1 MRMFREINRPL
12 TNLSHGLLPVISL
25 MLAAPAAM
33 VIAAPA
39 YAMQNAGPAEDTG
52 PKSGTLMMQGKDAG
66 EAVAAVQLGSDM
78 DVTVSGSIARVRVT
92 QVFRNTSPDWME
104 ATYMYPLP
112 ADAAVDS
119 LKMVVGQK
127 VIIGHIKKREEARE
141 IYEAAKEDG
150 KKAGLVEQQ
159 RPNLFTNSVAN
170 IGPGETVMIVIEY
183 QMPLRQTDGTFALRM
198 PLVVGPRYVPPH
210 SITSQA
216 GAIDAAKIT
225 AAPVIDPKR
234 GTKRAATINPVSITV
249 NLNPGFVPANIA
261 SAYHKVD
268 VSGRRDKRIVKLTSG
283 DVPADRD
290 FELSWRSASADPVV
304 ALYRQEVNGKGYIM
318 ASITPPVTDKQAVI
332 PPRDM
337 IFVIDNSGSMSGK
350 SMDEAKASLL
360 NALGTLRP
368 QDQFNVIRFDD
379 TMTQLFETNVDAT
392 PELIAKAQD
401 FTKNLE
407 ASGGT
412 EMLPALKAALAS
424 ISSRRTGKAVRQIIF
439 LTDGSIS
446 NEKEM
451 IAAIAADKGS
461 SHVFMVGIGSAP
473 NNYLM
478 SRMSNM
484 GRGTYTNIGS
494 AEEVPAKMSALID
507 ILSRPSVQD
516 LAVKVNGASF
526 DLTPQ
531 LLPDLYA
538 GEPLLLLGQTD
549 KIEGS
554 ITVSGLIGSR
564 VWNQTVD
571 LKKAISS
578 PSVAKLWARRRID
591 DIEAERALGNIEA
604 AAADAAVT
612 SIGLEFSLVT
622 SMTSLVAVDE
632 TPSRPAGETMKEE
645 DLPINLPD
653 GWDFDRLFGGDT
665 AKAAMANDAAIAAKE
680 VQNFPLPQTATN
692 YALRLFGGLL
702 AFIIG
707 AFGFITI
714 RRKKTSTNNKDV

>member
-1 MRMFREINRPL
+1 MHAPRHLRHLHSR
-12 TNLSHGLLPVISL
+12 SLLPTACL
-25 MLAAPAAM
+25 MLAMPSALL
-33 VIAAPA
+33 IAAPA
-39 YAMQNAGPAEDTG
+39 YAMQDAAADEDKGPQ
-52 PKSGTLMMQGKDAG
+52 SGTLMLQGKG
-66 EAVAAVQLGSDM
+66 EGKAIAAVQMGSDM

-92 QVFRNTSPDWME
+92 QVFRNTSADWME
-104 ATYMYPLP
+104 ATYLYPLP

-127 VIIGHIKKREEARE
+127 VIIGHIKKRQEARD
-141 IYEAAKEDG
+141 IYEAAKEEG

-159 RPNLFTNSVAN
+159 RPNMFTNSVAN

-183 QMPLRQTDGTFALRM
+183 QMPLRQKDGVFALRM

-210 SITSQA
+210 SLTGKAA
-216 GAIDAAKIT
+216 GEDAAKVT
-225 AAPVIDPKR
+225 AAPVLDPK
-234 GTKRAATINPVSITV
+234 KHAKINPVSITV
-249 NLNPGFVPANIA
+249 NLNPGFVPANVA
-261 SAYHKVD
+261 SAYHKVN
-268 VSGRRDKRIVKLTSG
+268 VSGHGAKRVVKLS
-283 DVPADRD
+283 DKDIPADKD
-290 FELSWRSASADPVV
+290 FELSWRSASADPVL
-304 ALYRQEVNGKGYIM
+304 ALYREEVAGKGYIM
-318 ASITPPVTDKQAVI
+318 ASITPPVSDRKVPV

-360 NALGTLRP
+360 NALSTLRP

-379 TMTQLFETNVDAT
+379 TMTQLFEANVSAS
-392 PELIAKAQD
+392 PEMIAKAQE
-401 FTKNLE
+401 FTKGLQ

-424 ISSRRTGKAVRQIIF
+424 ASSRKDGKAVRQIIF

-451 IAAIAADKGS
+451 IEAIAQDQKEKNKGA

-478 SRMSNM
+478 SRMSGM

-494 AEEVPAKMSALID
+494 AEEVPAKMGSLID

-516 LAVKVNGASF
+516 LSVKVNKASF

-531 LLPDLYA
+531 MLPDLYA
-538 GEPLLLLGQTD
+538 GEPLLLLGQAD

-554 ITVSGLIGSR
+554 ITVSGRIGNR
-564 VWNQTVD
+564 IWTQTVD
-571 LKKAISS
+571 LKKSILS

-591 DIEAERALGNIEA
+591 DIEADRALGKIEGD
-604 AAADAAVT
+604 AADLAVT
-612 SIGLEFSLVT
+612 DIGLKYSLVT

-632 TPSRPAGETMKEE
+632 TPARPAGETLKEE
-645 DLPINLPD
+645 ELPINLPD
-653 GWDFDRLFGGDT
+653 GWDFERLFGGDT

-680 VQNFPLPQTATN
+680 VEQFQLPQTATN
-692 YALRLFGGLL
+692 YAVRLFGGLL

-707 AFGFITI
+707 AFGFVSL
-714 RRKKTSTNNKDV
+714 RRKKTA

>member
-1 MRMFREINRPL
+1 MSNLTNLRLPL
-12 TNLSHGLLPVISL
+12 TNLSRSVLPFASL
-25 MLAAPAAM
+25 ILAVPTTFM
-33 VIAAPA
+33 IAAPA
-39 YAMQNAGPAEDTG
+39 YAMQDNLASEDSGPQ
-52 PKSGTLMMQGKDAG
+52 SGTLMLQGKDAT

-78 DVTVSGSIARVRVT
+78 EVNVSGSIARVRVT
-92 QVFRNTSPDWME
+92 QVFRNTSSDWME

-112 ADAAVDS
+112 ADAAVDN

-141 IYEAAKEDG
+141 IYEAAKDEG

-170 IGPGETVMIVIEY
+170 IGPGETVMIIIEY
-183 QMPLRQTDGTFALRM
+183 QMPLRQSDGIFALRM
-198 PLVVGPRYVPPH
+198 PLVIGPRYVPQH
-210 SITSQA
+210 SITNETTA
-216 GAIDAAKIT
+216 KDAAMVT
-225 AAPVIDPKR
+225 SAPVRDPKR
-234 GTKRAATINPVSITV
+234 GPKINPVSITV
-249 NLNPGFVPANIA
+249 NLNPGFVPANID
-261 SAYHKVD
+261 SAYHKVN
-268 VSGRRDKRIVKLTSG
+268 VSGHGDKRMVKLANG

-290 FELSWRSASADPVV
+290 FELSWRSASADPVL
-304 ALYRQEVNGKGYIM
+304 ALYREEVDGKGYVM
-318 ASITPPVTDKQAVI
+318 ASITPPVSDKKAAI
-332 PPRDM
+332 PPREM
-337 IFVIDNSGSMSGK
+337 IFVIDNSGSMSGQ

-360 NALGTLRP
+360 NALATLRP

-379 TMTQLFETNVDAT
+379 TMTQLFETNVPAT

-401 FTKNLE
+401 FAKNLE

-412 EMLPALKAALAS
+412 EMLPALKAALAV
-424 ISSRRTGKAVRQIIF
+424 SSSAKASNTKQGQAVRQIIF

-446 NEKEM
+446 NEQEM
-451 IAAIAADKGS
+451 IEAIAADKGK

-494 AEEVPAKMSALID
+494 AEEVSVKMASLID

-516 LAVKVNGASF
+516 LSVQVKGNSF
-526 DLTPQ
+526 DLTPR

-538 GEPLLLLGQTD
+538 GEPLLLLGQAET
-549 KIEGS
+549 IEGS
-554 ITVSGLIGSR
+554 ITVSGRIGSR
-564 VWNQTVD
+564 IWTQTVD
-571 LKKAISS
+571 LKKSIPS

-591 DIEAERALGNIEA
+591 DIEADRALNVIDA

-612 SIGLEFSLVT
+612 DIGLRYSLVT

-632 TPSRPAGETMKEE
+632 TPARPKGEALKEE

-653 GWDFDRLFGGDT
+653 GWSFERLFGGDT

-680 VQNFPLPQTATN
+680 VQQFPLPQTATN
-692 YALRLFGGLL
+692 YAVRLFGGLL
-702 AFIIG
+702 IFIAG
-707 AFGFITI
+707 AFGFISI
-714 RRKKTSTNNKDV
+714 RRRKDV

>member
-1 MRMFREINRPL
+1 MYAKHKIRLN
-12 TNLSHGLLPVISL
+12 NLLPLAGLILSTPAAVIS
-25 MLAAPAAM
+25 
-33 VIAAPA
+33 AAPA
-39 YAMQNAGPAEDTG
+39 YALQNTGQDAGQDTEQDKG
-52 PKSGTLMMQGKDAG
+52 PQSGTLMLQGKESSA
-66 EAVAAVQLGSDM
+66 ATAAVQLGSDM

-92 QVFRNTSPDWME
+92 QVFRNTSADWME

-127 VIIGHIKKREEARE
+127 VIIGHIKKREEARV
-141 IYEAAKEDG
+141 IYEAAKQDG

-183 QMPLRQTDGTFALRM
+183 QMPLRQTDGVFALRM

-210 SITSQA
+210 SITDA
-216 GAIDAAKIT
+216 GAAQDAAKVT
-225 AAPVIDPKR
+225 AAPIIDPK
-234 GTKRAATINPVSITV
+234 KSAKINPVSITV
-249 NLNPGFVPANIA
+249 NLKPGFEPANVA
-261 SAYHKVD
+261 SAYHKVN
-268 VSGRRDKRIVKLTSG
+268 VKGRGDGRVITLANR
-283 DVPADRD
+283 DVPADKD
-290 FELSWRSASADPVV
+290 FELSWRSASADPTL
-304 ALYRQEVNGKGYIM
+304 ALYREEVAGKGYIM
-318 ASITPPVTDKQAVI
+318 ASITPPVSDTKTPV

-337 IFVIDNSGSMSGK
+337 IFVIDNSGSMSGA
-350 SMDEAKASLL
+350 SMDEAKTSLL
-360 NALGTLRP
+360 NALATLRT

-379 TMTQLFETNVDAT
+379 TMTQLFETNVAAT
-392 PELIAKAQD
+392 PEMIAKAQE

-412 EMLPALKAALAS
+412 EMLPALKAALAVP
-424 ISSRRTGKAVRQIIF
+424 SSRKDAAAVRQIIF

-451 IAAIAADKGS
+451 IAAIAQDQKEKEKNAS
-461 SHVFMVGIGSAP
+461 RVFMVGIGSAP

-494 AEEVPAKMSALID
+494 AEEVPAKMGSLIS

-516 LAVKVNGASF
+516 LTVKVNKASF

-554 ITVSGLIGSR
+554 ITVSGRIGGR
-564 VWNQTVD
+564 IWTQTVD
-571 LKKAISS
+571 LKKAVQS

-591 DIEAERALGNIEA
+591 DIEADRALGLVKDD
-604 AAADAAVT
+604 AADAAVT
-612 SIGLEFSLVT
+612 DIGLNFSLVT
-622 SMTSLVAVDE
+622 SQTSLVAVDE
-632 TPSRPAGETMKEE
+632 TPSRPKGEMLKEE

-653 GWDFDRLFGGDT
+653 GWNFERLFGGDT
-665 AKAAMANDAAIAAKE
+665 AKAAMANEAAVAAKQVE
-680 VQNFPLPQTATN
+680 PFQLPQTATN
-692 YALRLFGGLL
+692 YILRIIGGMF
-702 AFIIG
+702 AFVIG
-707 AFGFITI
+707 AFGFVSL
-714 RRKKTSTNNKDV
+714 RRKKSV